1 MYLSSAALLQCAH
14 TACNRYA
21 TAQYTVAGGLA
32 RKQVVWDYIV
42 ATPEHARVVFAGR
55 TDESGKAKPPP
66 YDGTLIANLSR
77 SVCLTILTCALGDRD
92 RFPTAY
98 YLVSPGRGNNVSFC
112 MNYAG
117 GCRF

>member
-1 MYLSSAALLQCAH
+1 M
-14 TACNRYA
+14 YA
-21 TAQYTVAGGLA
+21 TAQYTVAGGLG

-66 YDGTLIANLSR
+66 YDGMLIANLSR